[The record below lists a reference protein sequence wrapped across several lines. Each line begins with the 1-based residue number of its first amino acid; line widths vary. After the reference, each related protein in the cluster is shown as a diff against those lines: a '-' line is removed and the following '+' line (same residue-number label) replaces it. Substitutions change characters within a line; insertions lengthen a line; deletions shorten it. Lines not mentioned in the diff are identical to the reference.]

1 MSVKLEEKHVSEAST
16 YLPLALKSAL
26 AKVLAPGCIER
37 QEADPLLWQEKII
50 GRKLVELYVLT
61 GYYLKITDV
70 SALEGED
77 PKFNFSLEQYDELAA
92 AYHQLED
99 MAGDK
104 RAKGIL
110 RDFLDWVE
118 MLDMEIKNQ
127 LAAKNDI
134 LARMGGLLEVGAIP
148 EAYEALRQAAQE
160 VKEDGEAP

>member
-1 MSVKLEEKHVSEAST
+1 
-16 YLPLALKSAL
+16 
-26 AKVLAPGCIER
+26 
-37 QEADPLLWQEKII
+37 
-50 GRKLVELYVLT
+50 
-61 GYYLKITDV
+61 
-70 SALEGED
+70 
-77 PKFNFSLEQYDELAA
+77 
-92 AYHQLED
+92 

-134 LARMGGLLEVGAIP
+134 LVRLGGLLEVGAIP
-148 EAYEALRQAAQE
+148 EAFEALRQAAQE